1 MCCIDMSFIAI
12 SMWELITILVEVMH
26 STPQVIHM
34 ILLIAR
40 EARLFF
46 TTVIFV
52 FWCPLIAT
60 ISPLLSTT
68 KVTILSMQNNMQ
80 KQNCL

>member
-1 MCCIDMSFIAI
+1 MSFIAI